1 MKKRTRLTLSNTEQ
15 VRRYIQRLM
24 IQVENEEIEL
34 GKARLLTNQAETILK
49 TIIQKEQDDKI
60 LELEESLEKILN
72 EY

>member
-24 IQVENEEIEL
+24 IQVETEEIEL